1 MIRRRSDEQ
10 TQQQVLRTK
19 LAQCIMGRSSG
30 GIRDLQVDVSS
41 GRVVL
46 QGRAK
51 TYYAK
56 QLAQEA
62 ARQVHKLAELVNEI
76 VVDSSSVTGSAHP
89 KQALEAS

>member
-1 MIRRRSDEQ
+1 MNKRRSDDE
-10 TQQQVLRTK
+10 TQQQFLRTQ
-19 LAQCIMGRSSG
+19 LTQCIMGRSSG

-41 GRVVL
+41 DRVVL

-62 ARQVHKLAELVNEI
+62 ARNVHKLAQLVNEI
-76 VVDSSSVTGSAHP
+76 VVDSASMTGSAHP
-89 KQALEAS
+89 KQALEA